1 MRLPTVLKL
10 FALGLAARAIARY
23 QRGRKRPPAGDGPR
37 ANPFIRDPG
46 DPVQAF
52 DGVSELQV
60 VPLEVDVQALDDMEL
75 AGLEPDLD
83 GLGARDE
90 IEVELLDVDVVTLP
104 HDAGD
109 LYGVHTPVAVERS
122 LPDDDEAFNDG
133 QNWLEALETSA
144 IENGAEREIELEIVD
159 DEDILR
165 PPHRS
170 IMRDTPVA
178 DYGSAGR
185 RGL

>member
-10 FALGLAARAIARY
+10 LALGLAARAIVRY
-23 QRGRKRPPAGDGPR
+23 WRGRKRPQAGGAPR
-37 ANPFIRDPG
+37 DWFARDPQ

-60 VPLEVDVQALDDMEL
+60 VPLEVDVQPIGDMEL
-75 AGLEPDLD
+75 AGLESDLT
-83 GLGARDE
+83 GLAPRDE
-90 IEVELLDVDVVTLP
+90 ITVELLDVDVVP
-104 HDAGD
+104 QVRDAGD

-122 LPDDDEAFNDG
+122 IPDNDKAFDDG
-133 QNWLEALETSA
+133 QNWFEALETSA

-159 DEDILR
+159 DEDVLR

-170 IMRDTPVA
+170 DTRDTPVA
-178 DYGSAGR
+178 DHGSAGR

>member
-10 FALGLAARAIARY
+10 FALGLAARAIVRY
-23 QRGRKRPPAGDGPR
+23 QRGRKRTRPR
-37 ANPFIRDPG
+37 ADRFARDPG

-60 VPLEVDVQALDDMEL
+60 FPLALDVRPLDDMALAGFESDL
-75 AGLEPDLD
+75 AGLDP
-83 GLGARDE
+83 RDE
-90 IEVELLDVDVVTLP
+90 IEVELLDIDVVTLP
-104 HDAGD
+104 RDAGD
-109 LYGVHTPVAVERS
+109 LYGVHTPIAVERS
-122 LPDDDEAFNDG
+122 LPDDDAAFNDG
-133 QNWLEALETSA
+133 QNWIEALETSA

-159 DEDILR
+159 DEDLLR

-170 IMRDTPVA
+170 VTRDTPIA